1 MYVCICG
8 WGCVYCVQTL
18 MCTLLG
24 SLVCI
29 FWHLDYNMSWRIS
42 SPVICIWSSSYLLY
56 LDNYLFL
63 KILGSFLLLYY
74 EIALI
79 IMILLLFLQ
88 VITLGFGLFNAF
100 QTFWKYHLYSL
111 ITFLFISICI
121 IISNLLSIPEIQSF
135 PWDCLLIM
143 LSVVFF
149 ICLTILFISN
159 IYVGLFQ
166 YFNLL
171 K

>member
-1 MYVCICG
+1 MNVFICG
-8 WGCVYCVQTL
+8 WGCVYCMQTL
-18 MCTLLG
+18 MRTLLG

-56 LDNYLFL
+56 LDSYLFL

-79 IMILLLFLQ
+79 IMILLLFLHL
-88 VITLGFGLFNAF
+88 ITLGFGLFNAF
-100 QTFWKYHLYSL
+100 QTFWKYHLCSL

-135 PWDCLLIM
+135 PWDCLLMM

-149 ICLTILFISN
+149 ICLTILLISN